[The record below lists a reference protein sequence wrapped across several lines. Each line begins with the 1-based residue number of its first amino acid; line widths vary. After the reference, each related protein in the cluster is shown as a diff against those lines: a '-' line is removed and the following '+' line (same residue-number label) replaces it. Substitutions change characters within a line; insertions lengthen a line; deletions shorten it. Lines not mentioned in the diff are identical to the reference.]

1 MKLTSTEPL
10 NPECFTDRVPASGRG
25 VSPTLRSESSVPV
38 HSGSLQLHDLLSQL
52 CHVYCQQVQLHNLP
66 YSVILRRSKISAQ
79 IFGLQRQLP
88 GPVRFPTLP

>member
-1 MKLTSTEPL
+1 MLASTDPL
-10 NPECFTDRVPASGRG
+10 NPEYVADCVPASGRG
-25 VSPTLRSESSVPV
+25 VSPTLGSESSVPV
-38 HSGSLQLHDLLSQL
+38 HSGSLQLPDLLSQL